1 MDRILEKY
9 QPRLQAIADHSG
21 ISLERLMIS
30 IIEIALS
37 ELEDAM
43 REGQIPRHV
52 TRSYLDLLPDN
63 DREI

>member
-21 ISLERLMIS
+21 ISLEWLMIS

-43 REGQIPRHV
+43 RENRLPKRS